1 MKISI
6 QEEGKDGEATPRQV
20 FLTFKEAAASIG
32 IPSTQ
37 IYNIIKRG
45 EPRYKRRSDKKVF
58 FIREEKDGKLC
69 SIDGEDFHSFQEIK
83 DKFEISPTIFLNQ
96 IARKK
101 THFLDSNE
109 ITHFIKN
116 LSPEME
122 KIIDAEK
129 RMEMNKKNLSQNKEC
144 QLKQNSYNVL
154 TKKKVSFPKNKG
166 KNLQF
171 NKDLFEISQKS
182 LAFQSKQIVRPS
194 KGNDLSQLR
203 KKKTKKSRGTYPWG

>member
-6 QEEGKDGEATPRQV
+6 QEEGKEKQV

-58 FIREEKDGKLC
+58 FIREEKDEKLC
-69 SIDGEDFHSFQEIK
+69 SIDGEDFLSFQQIK
-83 DKFEISPTIFLNQ
+83 DCFGISPTVFLNQ
-96 IARKK
+96 IAKKK
-101 THFLDSNE
+101 THFLDENE
-109 ITHFIKN
+109 ITHFIEN

-129 RMEMNKKNLSQNKEC
+129 RMEMNKTILSQNKEC
-144 QLKQNSYNVL
+144 QLKQNSY
-154 TKKKVSFPKNKG
+154 KPKRKCHFLKIRG

-171 NKDLFEISQKS
+171 DKDLLEISQKLLS
-182 LAFQSKQIVRPS
+182 SQSRQIGLPS
-194 KGNDLSQLR
+194 TGSSLSQLSEKR
-203 KKKTKKSRGTYPWG
+203 QKNPGVPTPGVDQKS